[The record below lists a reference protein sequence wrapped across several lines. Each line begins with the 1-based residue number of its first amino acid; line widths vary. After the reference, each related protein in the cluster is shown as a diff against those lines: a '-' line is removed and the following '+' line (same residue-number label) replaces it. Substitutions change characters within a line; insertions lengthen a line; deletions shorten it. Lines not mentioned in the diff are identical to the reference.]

1 MHTIYL
7 DNAATSFPKP
17 PCVGARMR
25 EYVDEVGA
33 SVGRGSYAA
42 AQQAERVTL
51 RLRQRLGRLFGFAD
65 PRHVILTPG
74 NTWGL
79 NLLLAGALR
88 PGDHVLVSAMEHN
101 AVMRPLTQLAK
112 RGVTFGRIPCDAQ
125 GRLQT
130 GRLEAMLR
138 PNTRLV
144 LLAHASNVSG
154 TVQDAQAVGAV
165 CAARGVPFA
174 LDAAQTAGHLPLDF
188 AALQLSALS
197 VPGHKGLLGPQGTG
211 ALLLRPDFAKTLE
224 PIVSGGTGSASDSE
238 EIPAYFPDRLEPGT
252 PNLPG
257 IFGWEAALGYLED
270 VTFTDDTYLT
280 ILMVYAAVGNRA
292 YEQDEPFFEGQYDV
306 TYRMPLVP
314 NDGTYELRIAVGNG
328 SNCGM
333 MQTYFGTNKNNLSA
347 VGLPLDMRYVETT
360 DWIQYFLDT
369 EDRQENARLERNMR
383 NHNVMKG
390 SNCYGD
396 FSYGVTEGGRNS
408 GFGLHKLRHIVYRGP
423 VRANTR
429 YYLRFK
435 NVLNNPTAHLDI
447 DYIEWV
453 PKSVYDGVEPEDYY

>member
-112 RGVTFGRIPCDAQ
+112 RGVTFARIPCDAQ

-211 ALLLRPDFAKTLE
+211 ALLLRPDFAETLE

-270 VTFTDDTYLT
+270 VTVEAAAAHDRALCAQFLAGLRDIPGVTLLGPDTAEGRVAVFSLDFPGQDN
-280 ILMVYAAVGNRA
+280 AAVA
-292 YEQDEPFFEGQYDV
+292 
-306 TYRMPLVP
+306 
-314 NDGTYELRIAVGNG
+314 
-328 SNCGM
+328 
-333 MQTYFGTNKNNLSA
+333 
-347 VGLPLDMRYVETT
+347 
-360 DWIQYFLDT
+360 
-369 EDRQENARLERNMR
+369 ARLEEEFGILIR
-383 NHNVMKG
+383 
-390 SNCYGD
+390 C
-396 FSYGVTEGGRNS
+396 
-408 GFGLHKLRHIVYRGP
+408 GLHCAPNAHRTLGTFPRGTVRLSFGWFNTAEDADAALRA
-423 VRANTR
+423 VRA
-429 YYLRFK
+429 
-435 NVLNNPTAHLDI
+435 VSA
-447 DYIEWV
+447 
-453 PKSVYDGVEPEDYY
+453 S

>member
-112 RGVTFGRIPCDAQ
+112 RGVTFARIPCDAQ

-211 ALLLRPDFAKTLE
+211 ALLLRPDFAETLE

-270 VTFTDDTYLT
+270 VTVEAAAAHDRALCARFLAGLRDIPGVTLLGPDTAEGRVAVFSLDFPGQDN
-280 ILMVYAAVGNRA
+280 AAA
-292 YEQDEPFFEGQYDV
+292 
-306 TYRMPLVP
+306 
-314 NDGTYELRIAVGNG
+314 A
-328 SNCGM
+328 
-333 MQTYFGTNKNNLSA
+333 
-347 VGLPLDMRYVETT
+347 
-360 DWIQYFLDT
+360 
-369 EDRQENARLERNMR
+369 ARLEEEFGILTR
-383 NHNVMKG
+383 
-390 SNCYGD
+390 C
-396 FSYGVTEGGRNS
+396 
-408 GFGLHKLRHIVYRGP
+408 GLHCAPSAHRTLGTFPRGTVRLSFGWFNTAEDADAALRA
-423 VRANTR
+423 VRA
-429 YYLRFK
+429 
-435 NVLNNPTAHLDI
+435 VSA
-447 DYIEWV
+447 
-453 PKSVYDGVEPEDYY
+453 G

>member
-101 AVMRPLTQLAK
+101 AVMRPLTRLAK
-112 RGVTFGRIPCDAQ
+112 RGVTFARIPCDAQ

-224 PIVSGGTGSASDSE
+224 PIVSGGTGSASDRE

-270 VTFTDDTYLT
+270 VTVEAAAAHDRALSARFLAGLRDIPGVTLFGPDTAEGRVAVVSLDFPGQDN
-280 ILMVYAAVGNRA
+280 AAVA
-292 YEQDEPFFEGQYDV
+292 
-306 TYRMPLVP
+306 
-314 NDGTYELRIAVGNG
+314 
-328 SNCGM
+328 
-333 MQTYFGTNKNNLSA
+333 
-347 VGLPLDMRYVETT
+347 
-360 DWIQYFLDT
+360 
-369 EDRQENARLERNMR
+369 ARLEEEFGILIR
-383 NHNVMKG
+383 
-390 SNCYGD
+390 C
-396 FSYGVTEGGRNS
+396 
-408 GFGLHKLRHIVYRGP
+408 GLHCAPNAHRTLGTFPRGTVRLSFGWFNTAEDADAALRA
-423 VRANTR
+423 VRA
-429 YYLRFK
+429 
-435 NVLNNPTAHLDI
+435 VSA
-447 DYIEWV
+447 
-453 PKSVYDGVEPEDYY
+453 G

>member
-112 RGVTFGRIPCDAQ
+112 RGVIFERIPCDAQ

-211 ALLLRPDFAKTLE
+211 ALLLRPDFAETLE

-257 IFGWEAALGYLED
+257 IFGWEAALSYLED
-270 VTFTDDTYLT
+270 VTVEAAAAHDRALCAQFLAGLQDIPGVTLLGPDTAEGRVAVFSLDFPGQDN
-280 ILMVYAAVGNRA
+280 AAA
-292 YEQDEPFFEGQYDV
+292 
-306 TYRMPLVP
+306 
-314 NDGTYELRIAVGNG
+314 A
-328 SNCGM
+328 
-333 MQTYFGTNKNNLSA
+333 
-347 VGLPLDMRYVETT
+347 
-360 DWIQYFLDT
+360 
-369 EDRQENARLERNMR
+369 ARLEEEFGILTR
-383 NHNVMKG
+383 
-390 SNCYGD
+390 C
-396 FSYGVTEGGRNS
+396 
-408 GFGLHKLRHIVYRGP
+408 GLHCAPNAHRTLGTFPRGTVRLSFGWFNTAEDADAALRA
-423 VRANTR
+423 VRA
-429 YYLRFK
+429 
-435 NVLNNPTAHLDI
+435 VSA
-447 DYIEWV
+447 
-453 PKSVYDGVEPEDYY
+453 G

>member
-112 RGVTFGRIPCDAQ
+112 RGVIFARIPCDAQ

-174 LDAAQTAGHLPLDF
+174 LDAAQTAGHLSLDF

-211 ALLLRPDFAKTLE
+211 ALLLRPDFAETLE

-270 VTFTDDTYLT
+270 VTVEAAAAHDRALCAQFLAGLRDIPGVTLLGPDTAEGRVAVFSLDFPGQDN
-280 ILMVYAAVGNRA
+280 AAA
-292 YEQDEPFFEGQYDV
+292 
-306 TYRMPLVP
+306 
-314 NDGTYELRIAVGNG
+314 A
-328 SNCGM
+328 
-333 MQTYFGTNKNNLSA
+333 
-347 VGLPLDMRYVETT
+347 
-360 DWIQYFLDT
+360 
-369 EDRQENARLERNMR
+369 ARLEEEFGILTR
-383 NHNVMKG
+383 
-390 SNCYGD
+390 C
-396 FSYGVTEGGRNS
+396 
-408 GFGLHKLRHIVYRGP
+408 GLHCAPNAHRTLGTFPRGTVRLSFGWFNTAEDADAALRA
-423 VRANTR
+423 VRA
-429 YYLRFK
+429 
-435 NVLNNPTAHLDI
+435 VSA
-447 DYIEWV
+447 
-453 PKSVYDGVEPEDYY
+453 G